1 MNLINQEKVKL
12 IIYFHLHEKS
22 KSEIVIIENSK

>member
-1 MNLINQEKVKL
+1 MNLINQEKVKF

-22 KSEIVIIENSK
+22 KTEIVNNIV